1 MITFGNSVQEFY
13 LRTIRKNY
21 KDRKKR
27 LASFKTKEDVLNY
40 VAEIREKVKKI
51 FQFPAEKCPLDM
63 QVTGEL
69 DFPGCHMKKVLYHS
83 REN

>member
-40 VAEIREKVKKI
+40 VAEIREKIKKI

-69 DFPGCHMKKVLYHS
+69 DFPGTA
-83 REN
+83 

>member
-21 KDRKKR
+21 QDRKKR

-40 VAEIREKVKKI
+40 VAEIREKIKKI
-51 FQFPAEKCPLDM
+51 FQFPAENVRLICKSLGNWISPA
-63 QVTGEL
+63 VT
-69 DFPGCHMKKVLYHS
+69 
-83 REN
+83 